1 VVITRI
7 TIANGIHRGRP
18 ERIPEAAHLAGQT
31 RDHVSSADEG
41 GDGSEAE
48 KEEGYEEQ
56 ADEEVVGVKKEK
68 TQGPQRASALAFTYS
83 LPQPGVLTR
92 IPSFTAPKPKPK
104 RMFSREQAIQN

>member
-18 ERIPEAAHLAGQT
+18 ERIPEAAHLADQT
-31 RDHVSSADEG
+31 RDHVLSADGG
-41 GDGSEAE
+41 GDGSDIEE
-48 KEEGYEEQ
+48 EEGYGEQ
-56 ADEEVVGVKKEK
+56 ADKEVVDIKKEK
-68 TQGPQRASALAFTYS
+68 TQGSQCASALTFTYS

-104 RMFSREQAIQN
+104 CMFFHEQAIQN